1 MIEPHVAKQSPDV
14 RRRPRRWWPWAAWA
28 GSGIVLYALAL
39 RISIGGRIDSDG
51 ANSALQAWDLIH
63 GHLLL
68 HGWLL
73 GDATF
78 YLFELPL
85 TGAVQLVFG
94 LGTFS
99 THAASALVFLIVA
112 ACVVALAVTGSRG
125 PAKAAR
131 SAVAIAVL
139 AGPLLTM
146 GTVWLL
152 LEEPDHIGSSVF
164 LLASIL
170 LIDRVPGRRF
180 TAPLLC
186 VVLCAGQLSDLT
198 VRYVAVPAI
207 VVACGYRVLAA
218 RKLRSPDAAAV
229 VAAAVSVPLAWLL
242 SALMRRA
249 GGFLMDQPR
258 TQVAPLRQWPG
269 HIPAVWGAI
278 RYLFGTVDRPDTLLG
293 PLGAA
298 FGMACLAAAVIGFVR
313 VAWTW
318 RRASAAE
325 QLLAVAIVVN
335 LGVYLVSVKPE
346 ASGSHEIA
354 AVLPCGAVLAARTL
368 VPARITGELRA
379 VAVAMATALIALL
392 PLGSAA
398 TRPSAG
404 PALGP
409 AQQGDGA
416 TAPTAPLTSFLQAHG
431 LRYGIAGYWEAS
443 IVSLQSS
450 GKVAVRA
457 VVVAHKPHTA
467 TWEITAPWWEANSLW
482 YDATR
487 YNATFAIA
495 DVHGIYP
502 AAAFVQVFG
511 RPAATYRVQNWLIL
525 EYHTNLLGH
534 LPPRL
539 PIGTGP
545 K

>member
-1 MIEPHVAKQSPDV
+1 MIKLHAAKQSSEV
-14 RRRPRRWWPWAAWA
+14 RRRPRRWWSGAAWA

-39 RISIGGRIDSDG
+39 RISFGGRIDSDG

-78 YLFELPL
+78 YFFELPL
-85 TGAVQLVFG
+85 IGVVQLVFG
-94 LGTFS
+94 LGALS
-99 THAASALVFLIVA
+99 THVASALVFLIVA

-131 SAVAIAVL
+131 SAVAVAVL

-146 GTVWLL
+146 QTVWLL
-152 LEEPDHIGSSVF
+152 VEEPDHTGTSVF

-186 VVLCAGQLSDLT
+186 VILCAGQLSDLT

-229 VAAAVSVPLAWLL
+229 VAAAVSVPLEWLL
-242 SALMRRA
+242 SALMKRA

-258 TQVAPLRQWPG
+258 TKVAPLRQWPS
-269 HIPAVWGAI
+269 HASAIWGAV
-278 RYLFGTVDRPDTLLG
+278 RYLFGTVDRPDALLG

-325 QLLAVAIVVN
+325 QLLAVAIVFN
-335 LGVYLVSVKPE
+335 LGVYLVSATPE
-346 ASGSHEIA
+346 ASGFHEVA

-379 VAVAMATALIALL
+379 VAVVMATALIALL

-409 AQQGDGA
+409 AQGDSA

-450 GKVAVRA
+450 DKVEVRA
-457 VVVAHKPHTA
+457 VVVAQKRHTT
-467 TWEITAPWWEANSLW
+467 TWEINAPWWEASSLR

-487 YNATFAIA
+487 YDATFAVA
-495 DVHGIYP
+495 DVHGRYP
-502 AAAFVQVFG
+502 AAAFEQVFG

-525 EYHTNLLGH
+525 EYRTNLLRH

>member
-1 MIEPHVAKQSPDV
+1 MIRLHVAKQSPEV
-14 RRRPRRWWPWAAWA
+14 RRRPRRWWSAAAWA
-28 GSGIVLYALAL
+28 GSGIVLYALVL
-39 RISIGGRIDSDG
+39 RISFGGRIDSDG
-51 ANSALQAWDLIH
+51 ANNALQAWDLIH

-78 YLFELPL
+78 FFFELPL
-85 TGAVQLVFG
+85 IGVVQLMFG
-94 LGTFS
+94 LGTLS
-99 THAASALVFLIVA
+99 THVASALVFLIVA
-112 ACVVALAVTGSRG
+112 GCVVALAVTGSSG
-125 PAKAAR
+125 PAKAAH
-131 SAVAIAVL
+131 SAVAVAVL

-146 GTVWLL
+146 PTVWLL
-152 LEEPDHIGSSVF
+152 VEEPDHIGTSVF

-186 VVLCAGQLSDLT
+186 VILCAGQLSDLT
-198 VRYVAVPAI
+198 VRYVAVPA
-207 VVACGYRVLAA
+207 VVLACGYRVLAA

-242 SALMRRA
+242 SALMKRA

-258 TQVAPLRQWPG
+258 TEVAPFRQWPS
-269 HIPAVWGAI
+269 HVSAVWGAV

-293 PLGAA
+293 SLGAA
-298 FGMACLAAAVIGFVR
+298 FGVACLAAAVIGFVR

-325 QLLAVAIVVN
+325 QLLAIAIVVN
-335 LGVYLVSVKPE
+335 LGAYLVSAKPE

-354 AVLPCGAVLAARTL
+354 AVLPCGAVLAARAL
-368 VPARITGELRA
+368 IPARITGELRA
-379 VAVAMATALIALL
+379 VVVAMATALIALL
-392 PLGSAA
+392 PLGAAA
-398 TRPSAG
+398 TRPSVG

-409 AQQGDGA
+409 AQQGNGA

-450 GKVAVRA
+450 GKAEVRA
-457 VVVAHKPHTA
+457 VVVAKKPHT
-467 TWEITAPWWEANSLW
+467 TEWDITAPWWETNSLW
-482 YDATR
+482 YDPTR
-487 YNATFAIA
+487 YNATFAVA

-502 AAAFVQVFG
+502 AAAFEQVFG
-511 RPAATYRVQNWLIL
+511 RPAAIYRVQNWLIL
-525 EYHTNLLGH
+525 QYRTNLLRH
-534 LPPRL
+534 LPPRP
-539 PIGTGP
+539 PIGTGA

>member
-1 MIEPHVAKQSPDV
+1 MIKLYAAKQSSEV
-14 RRRPRRWWPWAAWA
+14 RRRSRPWWSGAAWA

-39 RISIGGRIDSDG
+39 RISSGGRIDSDG

-78 YLFELPL
+78 YFFELPL
-85 TGAVQLVFG
+85 IGVVQLVFG
-94 LGTFS
+94 LGTLS
-99 THAASALVFLIVA
+99 THVASTLVFLIVA
-112 ACVVALAVTGSRG
+112 ACVVALAVTGSG
-125 PAKAAR
+125 PAAAAR
-131 SAVAIAVL
+131 SAVAVAVL

-146 GTVWLL
+146 QTVWLL
-152 LEEPDHIGSSVF
+152 VEEPDHTGTSVF

-186 VVLCAGQLSDLT
+186 VILCAGQLSDLT

-207 VVACGYRVLAA
+207 VVACGYRVLAT

-229 VAAAVSVPLAWLL
+229 VAAAVSVPLEWLL
-242 SALMRRA
+242 SALMKRA

-258 TQVAPLRQWPG
+258 TEVAPLRQWPS
-269 HIPAVWGAI
+269 HAPAIWGAV
-278 RYLFGTVDRPDTLLG
+278 RYLFGTVYRPDVLLG

-298 FGMACLAAAVIGFVR
+298 FGMACLAAAIIGFVR
-313 VAWTW
+313 VTWTW

-325 QLLAVAIVVN
+325 QLLAVAIVLN
-335 LGVYLVSVKPE
+335 LGVYLVSARPE
-346 ASGSHEIA
+346 ASGFHEVA

-379 VAVAMATALIALL
+379 VAVVMATALIALL
-392 PLGSAA
+392 PLCSAA
-398 TRPSAG
+398 TRPSVG

-409 AQQGDGA
+409 AQGDGA

-450 GKVAVRA
+450 GKVEVRA
-457 VVVAHKPHTA
+457 VVVAQKRHT
-467 TWEITAPWWEANSLW
+467 TIWEINAPWWEANSLW

-487 YNATFAIA
+487 YDATFAVA
-495 DVHGIYP
+495 DVHGRYP
-502 AAAFVQVFG
+502 AAAFEQVFG

-525 EYHTNLLGH
+525 EYHTNLLRH

>member
-1 MIEPHVAKQSPDV
+1 MIKLHAAKQSSKV
-14 RRRPRRWWPWAAWA
+14 RRRPRRWWSGAAWA

-39 RISIGGRIDSDG
+39 RISFGGRIDSDG

-78 YLFELPL
+78 YFFELPL
-85 TGAVQLVFG
+85 TGVVQLVFG
-94 LGTFS
+94 LGTLS
-99 THAASALVFLIVA
+99 THVASALVFLIVA

-131 SAVAIAVL
+131 SAVAVAVL

-146 GTVWLL
+146 QTVWLL
-152 LEEPDHIGSSVF
+152 VEEPDHTGTSVF

-186 VVLCAGQLSDLT
+186 VILCAGQLSDLT

-229 VAAAVSVPLAWLL
+229 VAAAVSVPLEWLL
-242 SALMRRA
+242 SALMKRA

-258 TQVAPLRQWPG
+258 TKVAPLRQWPS
-269 HIPAVWGAI
+269 HASAIWGAV
-278 RYLFGTVDRPDTLLG
+278 RYLFGTVDRPDALLG

-325 QLLAVAIVVN
+325 QLLAVAIVFN
-335 LGVYLVSVKPE
+335 LGVYLVSAAPE
-346 ASGSHEIA
+346 ASGFHEVA

-379 VAVAMATALIALL
+379 VAVVMATALIALL

-409 AQQGDGA
+409 AQGDSA

-450 GKVAVRA
+450 DKVEVRA
-457 VVVAHKPHTA
+457 VVVAQKRHTT
-467 TWEITAPWWEANSLW
+467 TWEINAPWWETSSLR

-487 YNATFAIA
+487 YDATFAVA
-495 DVHGIYP
+495 DVHGRYP
-502 AAAFVQVFG
+502 AAAFEQVFG

-525 EYHTNLLGH
+525 EYRTNLLRH

>member
-1 MIEPHVAKQSPDV
+1 MIRLHAAKQSPEV
-14 RRRPRRWWPWAAWA
+14 RRRRRRWWSAAAWA

-39 RISIGGRIDSDG
+39 RISFGGRIDSDG

-78 YLFELPL
+78 YFFELPL
-85 TGAVQLVFG
+85 IGVVQLVFG
-94 LGTFS
+94 LGTLS
-99 THAASALVFLIVA
+99 THVASALVFLIVA

-125 PAKAAR
+125 PAAASR
-131 SAVAIAVL
+131 SAVAVAVL

-146 GTVWLL
+146 QTVWLL
-152 LEEPDHIGSSVF
+152 VEEPDHTGTSVF

-186 VVLCAGQLSDLT
+186 VILCAGQLSDLT

-207 VVACGYRVLAA
+207 VVVCGYRVLAA

-229 VAAAVSVPLAWLL
+229 VAAAVSVPLEWLL
-242 SALMRRA
+242 SALMKRA

-258 TQVAPLRQWPG
+258 TEVAPLRQWPS
-269 HIPAVWGAI
+269 HAPAIWGAV
-278 RYLFGTVDRPDTLLG
+278 RYLFGTFDRPDVLLG

-325 QLLAVAIVVN
+325 QLLAVAIVFN
-335 LGVYLVSVKPE
+335 LGVYLVSARPE
-346 ASGSHEIA
+346 ASGFHEVA

-368 VPARITGELRA
+368 VPARIAGELRA
-379 VAVAMATALIALL
+379 VAVVMATTLIALL
-392 PLGSAA
+392 PLCSAA
-398 TRPSAG
+398 TRPSGG

-409 AQQGDGA
+409 AQGDGA
-416 TAPTAPLTSFLQAHG
+416 TAPTAPLTSFLQAHD

-450 GKVAVRA
+450 GKVEVRA
-457 VVVAHKPHTA
+457 VVVAQKRHTT
-467 TWEITAPWWEANSLW
+467 TWEINAPWWETNSLW

-487 YNATFAIA
+487 YDATFAVA
-495 DVHGIYP
+495 DVHGRYP
-502 AAAFVQVFG
+502 AAAFEQVFG

-525 EYHTNLLGH
+525 EYHMNLLRH

-539 PIGTGP
+539 PIGIGP

>member
-1 MIEPHVAKQSPDV
+1 MVKLHAAKQSPEV
-14 RRRPRRWWPWAAWA
+14 RRGPRRWWPGLAWA

-39 RISIGGRIDSDG
+39 RISFGGRIDSDG

-78 YLFELPL
+78 YFFELPL
-85 TGAVQLVFG
+85 IGVVQLVFG
-94 LGTFS
+94 LGALS
-99 THAASALVFLIVA
+99 THVASALVFLIVA

-131 SAVAIAVL
+131 SAVAAAVL
-139 AGPLLTM
+139 AGPLLSM
-146 GTVWLL
+146 LTVWLL
-152 LEEPDHIGSSVF
+152 VEEPDHTGTSVF
-164 LLASIL
+164 LLASFL

-229 VAAAVSVPLAWLL
+229 VAAVVSVPLEWLL
-242 SALMRRA
+242 SALMKRA

-258 TQVAPLRQWPG
+258 TEVAPLRQWPG
-269 HIPAVWGAI
+269 HVPAIWGAV
-278 RYLFGTVDRPDTLLG
+278 RYLFGTVDRPDVLLG

-298 FGMACLAAAVIGFVR
+298 FGMACLAAAVIGFAR

-325 QLLAVAIVVN
+325 QLLAVAIVFN
-335 LGVYLVSVKPE
+335 LGVYLISARPE
-346 ASGSHEIA
+346 ASGFHELA
-354 AVLPCGAVLAARTL
+354 AVLPCAAVLAARAL

-379 VAVAMATALIALL
+379 VAVVTATALIALL

-398 TRPSAG
+398 TRSSAG

-409 AQQGDGA
+409 AQGNGA

-450 GKVAVRA
+450 DKVEVRA
-457 VVVAHKPHTA
+457 VVVTQKQHA
-467 TWEITAPWWEANSLW
+467 TSWEINAPWWETNSSW

-487 YNATFAIA
+487 YDATFAVA
-495 DVHGIYP
+495 DVHGRYP
-502 AAAFVQVFG
+502 AAAFEQVFG

-525 EYHTNLLGH
+525 EYRTNLLRR